1 MYFVDIKKK
10 NVFACVDRMPGAYP
24 AMATVSVSDKSSAA
38 GPSSIM

>member
-1 MYFVDIKKK
+1 MYCVDKKIRD
-10 NVFACVDRMPGAYP
+10 VFACVDRMPGAYP